1 MKSILG
7 IVLLS
12 LSFAVQA
19 APRER
24 PATWSTAMIDTA
36 MTNLYQVDKGVY
48 RSAQPDDDDIGD
60 LAAMGIREVLN
71 LRKYHHDN
79 GELDGAKLIL
89 KHVPMNAGEV
99 TQAQLIEALRII
111 KQRKGPILIH
121 CWHGS
126 DRTGVTVAAYR
137 ILFNHWSKQQALDE
151 MIHGGYGYH
160 ADIFPNLVEL
170 VNKLDIPA
178 MRKALQLPEN

>member
-12 LSFAVQA
+12 LSLAVQA

-24 PATWSTAMIDTA
+24 PAAWSTAMIDTG

-48 RSAQPDDDDIGD
+48 RAAQPDDDDIGD
-60 LAAMGIREVLN
+60 LKAIGIKEVLN
-71 LRKYHHDN
+71 LREYHHDN
-79 GELDGAKLIL
+79 GELDGARLIL
-89 KHVPMNAGEV
+89 KRVPMNAGEV

-160 ADIFPNLVEL
+160 AGIFPNLVEL
-170 VNKLDIPA
+170 VKKLDIPA